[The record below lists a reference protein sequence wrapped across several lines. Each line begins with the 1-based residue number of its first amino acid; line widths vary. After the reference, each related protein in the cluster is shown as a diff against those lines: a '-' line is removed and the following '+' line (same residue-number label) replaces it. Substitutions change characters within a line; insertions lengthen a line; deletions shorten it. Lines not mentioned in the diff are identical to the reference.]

1 MSRRHGVRFA
11 RLAMAISLV
20 AVGVLTLAAGVGAA
34 PTVLA
39 AHTQSAASTAGPAK
53 TPMPKAESIP
63 LPTNTFAD
71 PLPFGPGVPVVIAI
85 LAVSVLMIGTYL
97 VISRGP
103 GLASRLHELRLTR
116 GRGEKAPS
124 THGPA
129 GHAA

>member
-1 MSRRHGVRFA
+1 MSRSLKSRFV
-11 RLAMAISLV
+11 RLATAITLAATATLTLV
-20 AVGVLTLAAGVGAA
+20 AVAVAKPIATA
-34 PTVLA
+34 PL
-39 AHTQSAASTAGPAK
+39 K

-63 LPTNTFAD
+63 LATNTFAD
-71 PLPFGPGVPVVIAI
+71 PLPLGPSLPVVIAI

-103 GLASRLHELRLTR
+103 GLASRFHELRLTS
-116 GRGEKAPS
+116 GHDEKAPS